1 MLTALRRV
9 MSRNERVGRLR
20 PAGRAGPEVEAK
32 DSEGR
37 TDQHGGEHRNEDGDD
52 GADGADG
59 VLVPVA

>member
-1 MLTALRRV
+1 

-37 TDQHGGEHRNEDGDD
+37 TDQHGGEHRNEDG
-52 GADGADG
+52 ADGAAG